1 VGAITWGTG
10 LTTAGYFA
18 ASIPAVKN
26 ASYGIAIFF
35 IVASLVA
42 GLRTWLKNRKSA

>member
-1 VGAITWGTG
+1 MG

-35 IVASLVA
+35 ISASIVA
-42 GLRTWLKNRKSA
+42 GIRAWWKNRQSA